1 LIQGKS
7 FAPKEEKC
15 PTGVGR
21 GMGIEGGKIEDKPS
35 IEVFKVL
42 LRPGSQGGPY
52 FEKTVAG

>member
-1 LIQGKS
+1 
-7 FAPKEEKC
+7 
-15 PTGVGR
+15 
-21 GMGIEGGKIEDKPS
+21 MGIEGGKIEDKPS